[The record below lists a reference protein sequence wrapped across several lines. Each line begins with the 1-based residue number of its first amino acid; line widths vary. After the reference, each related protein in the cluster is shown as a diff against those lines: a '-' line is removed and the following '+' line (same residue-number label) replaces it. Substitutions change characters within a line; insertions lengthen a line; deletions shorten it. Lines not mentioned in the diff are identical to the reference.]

1 MAYSINPNLPK
12 ARAAAMRLLVMDGV
26 SVQVVANKC
35 GVHRSTVWRWK
46 QRWDQL
52 NEHVQ
57 LKNVNR
63 PSRQQVG
70 LSSQFR
76 LAALTWLIPTMSSR
90 PHSHPWA
97 IPDTIVRLVLSA
109 RYQLKRCAEVVW
121 HHVSVVLGVA
131 VSLSSVRRI
140 LRRHHCFDDARKPR
154 VRPDNPRRPLP
165 ARPGELVQTDT
176 IHYICPLTSKR
187 RYVYTVIDLYS
198 RMSYAHIAT
207 SILPGLAARTILSA
221 QKHWGFKVLMVQA
234 DNGPEFGRYFEQTL
248 KQDGIQVRHSRL
260 GRPNDNAHIERFNRT
275 IQEECI
281 GSRISSKVAT
291 ATLQLKIDRYIDY
304 YNHERIHLGIQYRT
318 PAEMLQR
325 F

>member
-12 ARAAAMRLLVMDGV
+12 ARAVAMRLLVMDGV

-154 VRPDNPRRPLP
+154 VRPDNP
-165 ARPGELVQTDT
+165 G
-176 IHYICPLTSKR
+176 
-187 RYVYTVIDLYS
+187 
-198 RMSYAHIAT
+198 
-207 SILPGLAARTILSA
+207 
-221 QKHWGFKVLMVQA
+221 
-234 DNGPEFGRYFEQTL
+234 
-248 KQDGIQVRHSRL
+248 
-260 GRPNDNAHIERFNRT
+260 
-275 IQEECI
+275 
-281 GSRISSKVAT
+281 
-291 ATLQLKIDRYIDY
+291 DRYQLD
-304 YNHERIHLGIQYRT
+304 LVS
-318 PAEMLQR
+318 
-325 F
+325 